1 MLWPDDQRDEPPEEM
16 RHAQV
21 MLRRAM
27 LVLAVVVAVVMA
39 FAPWRV

>member
-1 MLWPDDQRDEPPEEM
+1 MLWQDDQRDEPPEEM

-27 LVLAVVVAVVMA
+27 VVVAVVAGVVMA
-39 FAPWRV
+39 FAGWHL